1 MITILIEGPEKSGK
15 SHAIALIGKH
25 LKSLGC
31 DVTIQA
37 EETHNASKLAKED
50 DELLELLERLRKTK
64 IVIKEM
70 RTSA

>member
-1 MITILIEGPEKSGK
+1 MITIIIEGPEKSGK

-37 EETHNASKLAKED
+37 ENTHNADMLAKDEG
-50 DELLELLERLRKTK
+50 ELLECLRNTQ

-70 RTSA
+70 QTSK